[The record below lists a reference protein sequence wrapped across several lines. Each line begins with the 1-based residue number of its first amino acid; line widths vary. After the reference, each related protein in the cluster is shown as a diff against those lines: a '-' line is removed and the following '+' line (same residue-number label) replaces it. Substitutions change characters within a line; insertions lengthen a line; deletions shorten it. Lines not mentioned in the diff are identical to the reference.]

1 MHGHSRERSIA
12 LLLVT
17 VGLVAAS
24 GASCPRSVYQAT
36 GHPVL
41 SAEPTLEEVI
51 QVVNQNNLQIERFSA
66 PSAEISASDMP
77 ASLRASVAY
86 ERDRRLRVR
95 AGTLVTGP
103 ELDLGSNDELFWIW
117 FRRNPQQALYYCRH
131 DRYATSPIRQ
141 MLPIDP
147 DWLIEAMGI
156 NPLDPEVPYEGPFRL
171 KNGAW
176 EIRTVRQTAD
186 GPATKITVVDEV
198 RGLIRGQYLFDGQ
211 GRLAASAAISEHR
224 YDPVSGLSMARKVE
238 IRCPAAK
245 FTMQVDLGNVR
256 INRLAG
262 DPREL
267 WSMPRYDDY
276 PLVDLGNPNLQ
287 LPPPAAQAPALQAP
301 PPATRQPA
309 LVRPPSMP
317 VQGRRPQPGRD
328 RPAY

>member
-1 MHGHSRERSIA
+1 MQSHRSIA

-17 VGLVAAS
+17 VGLVATS

-41 SAEPTLEEVI
+41 PAEPSLEQVI
-51 QVVNQNNLQIERFSA
+51 EVVNQNNLQIGRFSTTN
-66 PSAEISASDMP
+66 AEISASDMP
-77 ASLRASVAY
+77 TSLRASVAY

-95 AGTLVTGP
+95 AGTLLGP

-117 FRRNPQQALYYCRH
+117 VRRNPQQALYYCRH
-131 DRYATSPIRQ
+131 DRFATSPIRQ

-147 DWLIEAMGI
+147 DWLIEALGI
-156 NPLDPEVPYEGPFRL
+156 NPFDPQLPHQGPFRL
-171 KNGAW
+171 KGGAL
-176 EIRTVRQTAD
+176 EIRTIRETAD
-186 GPATKITVVDEV
+186 GPTTKITVVDGV
-198 RGLIRGQYLFDGQ
+198 RGLILGQYLFDPQ
-211 GRLAASAAISEHR
+211 GRLVASAAISEHR
-224 YDPVSGLSMARKVE
+224 YDPVAGLTMARKVE

-245 FTMQVDLGNVR
+245 CTMQIDLGNVR

-262 DPREL
+262 DPRQL

-287 LPPPAAQAPALQAP
+287 LPAPAPQGPPLQGPPPAAA
-301 PPATRQPA
+301 RQPA
-309 LVRPPSMP
+309 VVRPPAMS
-317 VQGRRPQPGRD
+317 VQGRRPQQAWD